1 MTSPVIQFKRGSYA
15 NLPGLQAG
23 EPALTTDTYELYVGI
38 DSTTN
43 NNKFF
48 GSHRYWTREGT
59 TTGSAVNLVEGTD
72 NGSNKISLKAPDS
85 LGADVT
91 YTFPATPTSDYYL
104 KTDGS
109 GNLSWE
115 AISQSTFSGIVTF
128 TDTTNNTL
136 GDENTGALQI
146 DGGVGIAQNLTVK
159 QNLYVGGYSEFVG
172 VVTFQGGTI
181 NLGDSDADNINV
193 AGEFVSN
200 LIPNS
205 TDAYDLGDGDKKWRN
220 LNLSGVS
227 TSGGLRVLGAAQ
239 VGSLTVDSDV
249 NISGN
254 VTIGGTTVTLEAST
268 LTVRDKDIIAGY
280 SETPTDD
287 TANHGGVAVASTEG
301 YPLVSLNVA
310 GINTLPDTYKQIMWV
325 KGGTM
330 GAGTTDAWL
339 FNYGVGIGSTQ
350 VPTGT
355 YLAVGGVGIG
365 ETTLSVPGKVTV
377 GGGMTVTDG
386 DVYINDALYVGGFQ
400 VTGGVIT
407 GEDVRSRNL
416 NVSGITTLG
425 NAVDDLV
432 LISGDTTFYG
442 SVTAVNINS
451 SGIIT
456 ATTFDG
462 NASSADQIKTISSG
476 AVDST
481 HYLTFVDSNNGS
493 STSENVYTDESIYYN
508 PFTNTFTTQNAFF
521 SGNVTVEGGSVTGT
535 ASTATRAT
543 LVDTTSTN
551 NNSTYFVPFVDTL
564 GGQAGETI
572 RVGAGLSLNPSDG
585 SVGVKGI
592 LSVGEPGANTS
603 YIKAGGGSN
612 AMYLYGNGDVAF
624 QQKVITDSIRS
635 STNATNT
642 ITISD
647 LDANFGRNIQV
658 SGIATVTGDVVVGG
672 FSSAPTVKTATVQ
685 HSNGTQAATIDS
697 SGNITAA
704 QNLTVTGNLFV
715 NGSTTQVNTS
725 SMTVEDRTIELGQVD
740 GSAPSSATTWDLG
753 VLFNYHATGAKKS
766 GVIWE
771 HADSRFKFGSQVT
784 DGGGTDND
792 SPQITVSN
800 YAAIEV
806 ESIWINDCAGQSQL
820 VSCAGGVRKLENIT
834 IDGGTF

>member
-48 GSHRYWTREGT
+48 GSHRYWTRET
-59 TTGSAVNLVEGTD
+59 NSKGSSVNLVEGTT
-72 NGSNKISLKAPDS
+72 NGSSYISLKSPDALS
-85 LGADVT
+85 GVTT
-91 YTFPATPTSDYYL
+91 YTFPATPTENYYL
-104 KTDGS
+104 KTSADGT
-109 GNLSWE
+109 LSWAE
-115 AISQSTFSGIVTF
+115 VSQNTFSGIVTF
-128 TDTTNNTL
+128 SDTT
-136 GDENTGALQI
+136 DSYDKDTGAVVIQ
-146 DGGVGIAQNLTVK
+146 GGLGVEKSANI
-159 QNLYVGGYSEFVG
+159 GGNFSVAGVSTFVG
-172 VVTFQGGTI
+172 SVTFQGGTI

-205 TDAYDLGDGDKKWRN
+205 TDAYDLGDGNKRWRN
-220 LNLSGVS
+220 LNLAGVS
-227 TSGGLRVLGAAQ
+227 TSSGLRVLGAAQ

-249 NISGN
+249 NIFGN

-301 YPLVSLNVA
+301 YPLVSLSVA
-310 GINTLPDTYKQIMWV
+310 GINTLPDTYKQMMWV

-330 GAGTTDAWL
+330 GAGTTDAWI
-339 FNYGVGIGSTQ
+339 FNYAVGVGSTQ

-355 YLAVGGVGIG
+355 YLAVGGVAIG
-365 ETTLSVPGKVTV
+365 KTTLSVPGKVTV

-425 NAVDDLV
+425 NAIDDLV
-432 LISGDTTFYG
+432 TVAGDTTF
-442 SVTAVNINS
+442 TASITAANINS

-456 ATTFDG
+456 ATTFSG
-462 NASSADQIKTISSG
+462 NASSADQVKTVSASDLN
-476 AVDST
+476 AT
-481 HYLTFVDSNNGS
+481 HYITFVNSHNGS
-493 STSENVYTDESIYYN
+493 ATAENVYTDDGIYYN
-508 PFTNTFTTQNAFF
+508 PGTNTFTTQNAFF
-521 SGNVTVEGGSVTGT
+521 TGNVTVEGGSVTGT
-535 ASTATRAT
+535 ASTATRAN
-543 LVDTTSTN
+543 LIDTTATN

-564 GGQAGETI
+564 GGQTGETL
-572 RVGAGLSLNPSDG
+572 RVGAGLSLNPSTG
-585 SVGVKGI
+585 EVATKGI
-592 LSVGEPGANTS
+592 LSVGEPGALTS

-612 AMYLYGNGDVAF
+612 AMYMYGNGDVAF
-624 QQKVITDSIRS
+624 QAKVITNSIRS
-635 STNATNT
+635 SGDSNNAM
-642 ITISD
+642 SLSGRD
-647 LDANFGRNIQV
+647 VDFGRNIQV
-658 SGIATVTGDVVVGG
+658 AGIATVTGDVVVGG
-672 FSSAPTVKTATVQ
+672 FSSAPTIKTATVQ
-685 HSNGTQAATIDS
+685 HSNGTQAATIDA
-697 SGNITAA
+697 SGNIVAA
-704 QNLTVTGNLFV
+704 QNLTVSGNLFV
-715 NGSTTQVNTS
+715 NGSTTQVNTES
-725 SMTVEDRTIELGQVD
+725 ITVEDRTIELGQVN

-753 VLFNYHATGAKKS
+753 VLFNYNATGAKKS

-806 ESIWINDCAGQSQL
+806 GSIWINDCAGQSQL
-820 VSCAGGVRKLENIT
+820 VNCSGGIRKLENIT